1 MRLNVSVQA
10 RPIGCLLALFSVT
23 LGLGGFCHHRM
34 SEPRVAA
41 SDLGDEASPSAR
53 IVGRLATSFEA
64 LRSRQLAYLFSN
76 PQRRPASLGRLRETM
91 AGIETDL
98 KEYAPLVSPGEEA
111 LREAI
116 GDSARLA
123 ILLALAVV
131 AVVTLAISW
140 VATVSVPVQRMAGV
154 MLRVAEGGGTAGRGD
169 AGDRAQRLPGG
180 GRRWRGDRQH
190 RGRGRCGRGD
200 ASRREPGARGLL
212 RAVAPVRAP
221 HRRGGPLPRHRAG
234 GVADLPVRCSRP

>member
-1 MRLNVSVQA
+1 MRLNVSVRA

-64 LRSRQLAYLFSN
+64 LRSRQLAYLSAS
-76 PQRRPASLGRLRETM
+76 PQRRPASLGRLRETT

-123 ILLALAVV
+123 VLLALAVV

-140 VATVSVPVQRMAGV
+140 VATVSVPVRRMAGV

-180 GRRWRGDRQH
+180 RRWRGDRQH

-200 ASRREPGARGLL
+200 ASRGEADARGL
-212 RAVAPVRAP
+212 RRVVAPVRAP
-221 HRRGGPLPRHRAG
+221 HRWGGPLPRHRAG
-234 GVADLPVRCSRP
+234 GIADLPVRCSRP